1 MADPIIAAQTPT
13 PALPKIESSSPFLRF
28 GATISCVSLKLYLVT
43 CELFDS
49 GDYASFRERLRT
61 MEAKQVLGTQ
71 WAVRTTLTA
80 NQLKNALREFLADRD
95 RIVVAEIGEERSSRR
110 ALSNLSEL

>member
-1 MADPIIAAQTPT
+1 
-13 PALPKIESSSPFLRF
+13 
-28 GATISCVSLKLYLVT
+28 VSLKLYLVT

-110 ALSNLSEL
+110 ALSNLAEL